1 MQTVSV
7 RTTQNV
13 FIQYPVASLGDRMA
27 AGLIDTVI
35 VVAYIVLVAY
45 GMSLVEI
52 DSAALGISVLVI
64 PSILYHLLFEIF
76 MDGQSPGKRQMK
88 IKVVRT
94 DGTPATIGNYLLRW
108 LLRLVEVQAAQ
119 GMIAVIT
126 IAWNG
131 RGQRLG
137 DIAAGTTVVKL
148 VKQKD
153 VTAAEIFTLA
163 TDDYVPQFPGV
174 IMLSDRDAE
183 LIQQAL
189 EVYRR
194 HDNLQPAMIVTEKI
208 KTRLGIQ
215 TDMTFEAFLT
225 TILKDY
231 SQLTAGK

>member
-1 MQTVSV
+1 
-7 RTTQNV
+7 
-13 FIQYPVASLGDRMA
+13 MA

-52 DSAALGISVLVI
+52 DSAALGISALVI
-64 PSILYHLLFEIF
+64 PSLLYHLLFEIF

-148 VKQKD
+148 VRQKD

-163 TDDYVPQFPGV
+163 ADDYVPQFPGV

>member
-35 VVAYIVLVAY
+35 LVAY
-45 GMSLVEI
+45 MIMMAYGMNYLEI
-52 DSAALGISVLVI
+52 DSAALSLSIVFI
-64 PSILYHLLFEIF
+64 PAIFYHLLFEIF

-94 DGTPATIGNYLLRW
+94 DGTPATMGNFLLRW

-119 GMIAVIT
+119 GMIAIIT

-137 DIAAGTTVVKL
+137 DIAASTTVVKL
-148 VKQKD
+148 VKQQD

-163 TDDYVPQFPGV
+163 TEDYVPQFPNV
-174 IMLSDRDAE
+174 TILTDRDAE

-189 EVYRR
+189 EVYRK
-194 HDNLQPAMIVTEKI
+194 HDNLRPAMIVTEKI

>member
-1 MQTVSV
+1 
-7 RTTQNV
+7 
-13 FIQYPVASLGDRMA
+13 MA

-35 VVAYIVLVAY
+35 VVAYIVLMAY

-52 DSAALGISVLVI
+52 DSAAMGISVLVI

-108 LLRLVEVQAAQ
+108 LLRLIEVQAAQ

-148 VKQKD
+148 VKQQD

-163 TDDYVPQFPGV
+163 AEDYVPQFPNV
-174 IMLSDRDAE
+174 TMLTDRDAE

-194 HDNLQPAMIVTEKI
+194 HDNLHPAMIVTEKI
-208 KTRLGIQ
+208 KTKLGIQ

>member
-148 VKQKD
+148 VRQKD

>member
-1 MQTVSV
+1 
-7 RTTQNV
+7 
-13 FIQYPVASLGDRMA
+13 MA

-45 GMSLVEI
+45 GMSLVDI

>member
-35 VVAYIVLVAY
+35 IVAYIVLVAY
-45 GMSLVEI
+45 GMNLVEI
-52 DSAALGISVLVI
+52 DSAALGISALVI
-64 PSILYHLLFEIF
+64 PSLLYHLLFEIF

-163 TDDYVPQFPGV
+163 AEDYVPQFPGV

>member
-1 MQTVSV
+1 
-7 RTTQNV
+7 
-13 FIQYPVASLGDRMA
+13 MA

-35 VVAYIVLVAY
+35 VIAYIVLMAY
-45 GMSLVEI
+45 GMSLVDI
-52 DSAALGISVLVI
+52 DSAALGISVLII

-94 DGTPATIGNYLLRW
+94 DGTPATMGNFLLRW
-108 LLRLVEVQAAQ
+108 LLRLIEVQAAQ
-119 GMIAVIT
+119 GMIAIIT

-148 VKQKD
+148 VKQQD

-163 TDDYVPQFPGV
+163 AEDYVPRFPGV
-174 IMLSDRDAE
+174 AMLTDRDAE

-194 HDNLQPAMIVTEKI
+194 HDNLQPVMIVTEKI

-215 TDMTFEAFLT
+215 TDMTFETFLT

>member
-1 MQTVSV
+1 
-7 RTTQNV
+7 
-13 FIQYPVASLGDRMA
+13 MA

-35 VVAYIVLVAY
+35 LVAYMVLMAY
-45 GMSLVEI
+45 GMSFLEI
-52 DSAALGISVLVI
+52 NSAALGIAVLVI
-64 PSILYHLLFEIF
+64 PWILYHLLFEIF

-94 DGTPATIGNYLLRW
+94 DGTPATMGNFLLRW

-119 GMIAVIT
+119 GMIAIIT

-163 TDDYVPQFPGV
+163 AEDYVPRFPGV
-174 IMLSDRDAE
+174 IMLTDRDAE

-194 HDNLQPAMIVTEKI
+194 HDNLRPAMIVTEKI

>member
-108 LLRLVEVQAAQ
+108 LLRLIEVQAAQ

-163 TDDYVPQFPGV
+163 TEDYVPQFPGV

>member
-1 MQTVSV
+1 
-7 RTTQNV
+7 
-13 FIQYPVASLGDRMA
+13 
-27 AGLIDTVI
+27 LIDTVI

-45 GMSLVEI
+45 GMNLVEI
-52 DSAALGISVLVI
+52 DSAALGISALVI
-64 PSILYHLLFEIF
+64 PSLLYHLLFEIF

-108 LLRLVEVQAAQ
+108 LLRLIEVQAAQ

-148 VKQKD
+148 VRQKD

-163 TDDYVPQFPGV
+163 TEDYVPQFPGV

>member
-1 MQTVSV
+1 
-7 RTTQNV
+7 
-13 FIQYPVASLGDRMA
+13 MA

-45 GMSLVEI
+45 GMSLVDI

-108 LLRLVEVQAAQ
+108 LLRLVEVQTAQ

>member
-1 MQTVSV
+1 
-7 RTTQNV
+7 
-13 FIQYPVASLGDRMA
+13 MA

-35 VVAYIVLVAY
+35 IVAYIVLVAY
-45 GMSLVEI
+45 GMSRVEI
-52 DSAALGISVLVI
+52 DSAAVGISVLVI
-64 PSILYHLLFEIF
+64 PSLLYHLLFEIF

-108 LLRLVEVQAAQ
+108 LLRLIEVQAAQ
-119 GMIAVIT
+119 GMIAIIT

-163 TDDYVPQFPGV
+163 TEDYVPQFPGV
-174 IMLSDRDAE
+174 VMLSDRDAE

>member
-1 MQTVSV
+1 
-7 RTTQNV
+7 
-13 FIQYPVASLGDRMA
+13 MA

-108 LLRLVEVQAAQ
+108 LLRLIEVQAAQ

-148 VKQKD
+148 VRQKD

-174 IMLSDRDAE
+174 TMLSDRDAE

>member
-13 FIQYPVASLGDRMA
+13 FIQYPVASLGDRIA

-45 GMSLVEI
+45 GMNLVEI
-52 DSAALGISVLVI
+52 DSAALGISALVI
-64 PSILYHLLFEIF
+64 PSLLYHLLFEIF

-108 LLRLVEVQAAQ
+108 LLRLIEVQAAQ

-148 VKQKD
+148 VRQKD

-163 TDDYVPQFPGV
+163 TEDYVPQFPGV

>member
-1 MQTVSV
+1 
-7 RTTQNV
+7 
-13 FIQYPVASLGDRMA
+13 MA

-45 GMSLVEI
+45 GMSRVEI
-52 DSAALGISVLVI
+52 DSAAAGISVLVI
-64 PSILYHLLFEIF
+64 PSLLYHLLFEIF

-163 TDDYVPQFPGV
+163 TEDYVPQFPGV
-174 IMLSDRDAE
+174 VMLSDRDAE

>member
-1 MQTVSV
+1 
-7 RTTQNV
+7 
-13 FIQYPVASLGDRMA
+13 MA

-35 VVAYIVLVAY
+35 IVAYIVLVAY
-45 GMSLVEI
+45 GMNLVEI
-52 DSAALGISVLVI
+52 DSAALGISALVI
-64 PSILYHLLFEIF
+64 PSLLYHLLFEIF

-163 TDDYVPQFPGV
+163 AEDYVPQFPGV